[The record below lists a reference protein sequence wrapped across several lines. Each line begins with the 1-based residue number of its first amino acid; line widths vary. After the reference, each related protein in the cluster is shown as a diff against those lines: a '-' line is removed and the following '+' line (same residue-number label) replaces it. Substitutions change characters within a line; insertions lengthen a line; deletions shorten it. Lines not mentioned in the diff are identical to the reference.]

1 MKLTDADKKNALLIV
16 SPLSNLP
23 SLSRLLPYE
32 GALYLAGK
40 RAGREDMRERAAK
53 ACMEFLHD
61 PWCCAGSCA
70 EAIRALGVDD
80 E

>member
-53 ACMEFLHD
+53 ALGAAH
-61 PWCCAGSCA
+61 WVGRGIA
-70 EAIRALGVDD
+70 EGLIDLIRALGVDD

>member
-1 MKLTDADKKNALLIV
+1 MKLTDADRAAIIEVLERGGFESEIDLADRN
-16 SPLSNLP
+16 
-23 SLSRLLPYE
+23 
-32 GALYLAGK
+32 LYLAGK

-80 E
+80 D